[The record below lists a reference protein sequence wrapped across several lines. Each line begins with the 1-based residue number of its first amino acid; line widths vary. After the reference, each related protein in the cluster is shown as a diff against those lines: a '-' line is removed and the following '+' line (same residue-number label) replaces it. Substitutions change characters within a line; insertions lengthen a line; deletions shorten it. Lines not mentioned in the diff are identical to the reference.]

1 MILKGTT
8 TIELTNQKTGE
19 KRTIEEHNMV
29 TNGISKILEN
39 IMGESNSP
47 TYRLFANPAL
57 GDGENG
63 TFGKER
69 MMRMLT
75 GGLILLDSTMTEDV
89 NNFLPVEDVFSV
101 GCASDIA
108 YTGKNVMAGGYNV
121 AESGALEN
129 GYKHVW
135 DFGTNQANGQIA
147 CACLT
152 TREGGFAGGG
162 TYPYDSNYVL
172 HSSSGTSNRVELY
185 DTLSPRN
192 ANYYDEDDNGYMA
205 SFGVLYAD
213 YEKGQM
219 ICLSDINLFDGCA
232 SPYYPD
238 DSRND
243 ARIKKSIVYKRS
255 IDLTIKRLPIRNLSI
270 LDNNRSNQTSNGN
283 AKPELGF
290 GQHVLGH
297 ETVQMPQSLSNSIDA
312 YLTTQRYFRVD
323 FYCDE
328 GFIYILIYAR
338 KDQAGT
344 GNGWDYVPEGDDIH
358 VWKINV
364 SDFSSTHITVKNTTG
379 KKINLYGTL
388 YNNKNNIIITNEY
401 LLCSSYDEK
410 FVYKISLND
419 STNVSQVKWPDGTPL
434 KCNNKAFAMQ
444 FTINKKVYCLD
455 EDPATGYVPIVID
468 MKKGEARI
476 RSMLTT
482 EAVARSDDSR
492 YAMYVQKSKGIILF
506 YCHRQNYS
514 SYSEYVSFGTLPEI
528 FITINNLSSPVIKT
542 SAETMKVT
550 YTLTLADS

>member
-29 TNGISKILEN
+29 TNGMSKVLEN
-39 IMGESNSP
+39 IMGESYSP
-47 TYRLFANPAL
+47 TYRLFADRPS
-57 GDGENG
+57 GDSENG
-63 TFGKER
+63 TFGTER

-75 GGLILLDSTMTEDV
+75 GGLILLDSPMTEDV

-108 YTGKNVMAGGYNV
+108 YSGKNVMSGGYNV

-135 DFGTNQANGQIA
+135 DFGTSQANGQIA

-172 HSSSGTSNRVELY
+172 HSSSGTSSIVDLD

-192 ANYYDEDDNGYMA
+192 AKYYDEDDNGYM
-205 SFGVLYAD
+205 SYFGVLYAD

-219 ICLSDINLFDGCA
+219 ICLSDINLFDGTVDM
-232 SPYYPD
+232 YYQD
-238 DSRND
+238 DSRNSE
-243 ARIKKSIVYKRS
+243 RIKKSIVYKRS
-255 IDLTIKRLPIRNLSI
+255 IDFTIKRLPIRNLSI
-270 LDNNRSNQTSNGN
+270 LDNNRMNNNSSGSVN
-283 AKPELGF
+283 PELGF

-297 ETVQMPQSLSNSIDA
+297 ETVQMPQSLSNAIDA
-312 YLTTQRYFRVD
+312 YITTGGRNFRLD

-328 GFIYILIYAR
+328 GFIYILIYTR
-338 KDQAGT
+338 KDYSGS
-344 GNGWDYVPEGDDIH
+344 GWDYVPEGDDIH

-364 SDFSSTHITVKNTTG
+364 SDFSSTHIVVKNTTG
-379 KKINLYGTL
+379 KKINLYGSY

-410 FVYKISLND
+410 FVYKISLDD

-434 KCNNKAFAMQ
+434 ICSNKAFAMQ
-444 FTINKKVYCLD
+444 FTLNKKVYCI
-455 EDPATGYVPIVID
+455 ETDPVVGYAPIVID

-482 EAVARSDDSR
+482 EAVARSDGSS
-492 YAMYVQKSKGIILF
+492 YAMYVQKSKGFILF
-506 YCHRQNYS
+506 YCYMRNFS

-550 YTLTLADS
+550 YTLTLADA

>member
-29 TNGISKILEN
+29 TNGISKVLEN

-47 TYRLFANPAL
+47 TYRLFVTPAS

-63 TFGKER
+63 TYGTER

-75 GGLILLDSTMTEDV
+75 GGLILLDSPMTEDV

-108 YTGKNVMAGGYNV
+108 YSGKNVMAGGYNV

-135 DFGTNQANGQIA
+135 DFGTSQANGQIA
-147 CACLT
+147 CVCLT

-172 HSSSGTSNRVELY
+172 HSSSGASNRVELY
-185 DTLSPRN
+185 DVLSPRD
-192 ANYYDEDDNGYMA
+192 ARYYDEDDNGYMS

-219 ICLSDINLFDGCA
+219 ICLSDKNLIDGTG

-243 ARIKKSIVYKRS
+243 ERLKKSIVYKRS
-255 IDLTIKRLPIRNLSI
+255 IDFTIKRLPIRNLSI
-270 LDNNRSNQTSNGN
+270 LDNNRMNDTSNGN
-283 AKPELGF
+283 AKPERGF

-297 ETVQMPQSLSNSIDA
+297 ATVQMPQSLSNAIDA
-312 YLTTQRYFRVD
+312 YLTAQRYFRVD
-323 FYCDE
+323 LYCDE
-328 GFIYILIYAR
+328 GFIYILIYTR
-338 KDQAGT
+338 KDYS

-364 SDFSSTHITVKNTTG
+364 SDFSSTHITVRNTTG
-379 KKINLYGTL
+379 KKINLYGSG
-388 YNNKNNIIITNEY
+388 YSNKNNIIITNEY
-401 LLCSSYDEK
+401 LLCSSYGEN

-434 KCNNKAFAMQ
+434 ICSNKAFRMQ
-444 FTINKKVYCLD
+444 FTLNKKVYYINN
-455 EDPATGYVPIVID
+455 DPVAGYVPIVID

-476 RSMLTT
+476 RSMLIS
-482 EAVARSDDSR
+482 EAAARFDYSQ
-492 YAMYVQKSKGIILF
+492 YAMHVQKSKGIILF
-506 YCHRQNYS
+506 NCYQQNYN

>member
-29 TNGISKILEN
+29 TNGMSKVLEN

-47 TYRLFANPAL
+47 TYRLFVSPAL

-63 TFGKER
+63 TLGTER

-75 GGLILLDSTMTEDV
+75 GGLILLDSPMTEDV

-147 CACLT
+147 CVCLT

-185 DTLSPRN
+185 DVLSPRN
-192 ANYYDEDDNGYMA
+192 AKYFDEDDNGYMGY
-205 SFGVLYAD
+205 FGVLYAD

-219 ICLSDINLFDGCA
+219 ICLSDKDLFGGTERA
-232 SPYYPD
+232 YYPD

-243 ARIKKSIVYKRS
+243 AMIKKSIVYKRS
-255 IDLTIKRLPIRNLSI
+255 IDFTIKRLPIRNLSI
-270 LDNNRSNQTSNGN
+270 LDNNRSNDGSNGN
-283 AKPELGF
+283 AKPERGF
-290 GQHVLGH
+290 GQHVLCH
-297 ETVQMPQSLSNSIDA
+297 ETVQMPQSLSNAIDA
-312 YLTTQRYFRVD
+312 YLTAQRYFRLD

-328 GFIYILIYAR
+328 GFIYILIYTR
-338 KDQAGT
+338 KDQESI
-344 GNGWDYVPEGDDIH
+344 GWDYVPEGDDIH

-364 SDFSSTHITVKNTTG
+364 SDFSSTHITVRNTTG
-379 KKINLYGTL
+379 KKIRLYGSC
-388 YNNKNNIIITNEY
+388 YNNKNNIVITNEY
-401 LLCSSYDEK
+401 LLCSSYNEK
-410 FVYKISLND
+410 FVYKISLDD
-419 STNVSQVKWPDGTPL
+419 STNVSQVRWPDGTPL
-434 KCNNKAFAMQ
+434 KCDNNAFPNQ
-444 FTINKKVYCLD
+444 FTLNKKVYCNNY
-455 EDPATGYVPIVID
+455 DPATGSVPIVID

-476 RSMLTT
+476 RSMLNT
-482 EAVARSDDSR
+482 EAVARSDYSR
-492 YAMYVQKSKGIILF
+492 YAMHVQKSKGIILF
-506 YCHRQNYS
+506 NCYQQNYN

-550 YTLTLADS
+550 YTLTLADA

>member
-29 TNGISKILEN
+29 TNGMSKVLEN

-47 TYRLFANPAL
+47 TYRLFAGSYN

-63 TFGKER
+63 TLGTER

-75 GGLILLDSTMTEDV
+75 GGLILLDSPMTEDV
-89 NNFLPVEDVFSV
+89 NNFLPVEDVFTV

-108 YTGKNVMAGGYNV
+108 YSGKNVMAGGYNV

-135 DFGTNQANGQIA
+135 DFGTSQANGQIA

-185 DTLSPRN
+185 DVLSPRN
-192 ANYYDEDDNGYMA
+192 ANYYDEDDNGHMSY
-205 SFGVLYAD
+205 FGVLYAD

-219 ICLSDINLFDGCA
+219 ICLSDKNLIDGTGSA
-232 SPYYPD
+232 YYPD

-270 LDNNRSNQTSNGN
+270 LDNNRSNQGSNDN
-283 AKPELGF
+283 LKPELGF

-297 ETVQMPQSLSNSIDA
+297 ETVQMPQSLSNAIDA
-312 YLTTQRYFRVD
+312 YLTDQRYFRVD
-323 FYCDE
+323 LYCDE
-328 GFIYILIYAR
+328 GFIYILIYTR
-338 KDQAGT
+338 KDQSR
-344 GNGWDYVPEGDDIH
+344 NGWDYVPEGDDIH

-364 SDFSSTHITVKNTTG
+364 SDFSSTHITVRNTTG
-379 KKINLYGTL
+379 KKIRLYGSY

-401 LLCSSYDEK
+401 LICSSYDEK
-410 FVYKISLND
+410 FVYKISLDD
-419 STNVSQVKWPDGTPL
+419 STNVSQIRWPDGTPL
-434 KCNNKAFAMQ
+434 KCDNNVFPNQ
-444 FTINKKVYCLD
+444 FTINKKVYCNNYD
-455 EDPATGYVPIVID
+455 TSTGYVPIVID

-476 RSMLTT
+476 RSMLDT
-482 EAVARSDDSR
+482 ESVARSVNSQ

-506 YCHRQNYS
+506 NCFFMKNYN

-550 YTLTLADS
+550 YTLTLADA

>member
-19 KRTIEEHNMV
+19 KRTIEEHNMI
-29 TNGISKILEN
+29 TNGMSKVLEN
-39 IMGESNSP
+39 IMGESSSP
-47 TYRLFANPAL
+47 TYRLFESPRS

-63 TFGKER
+63 TLGTER

-108 YTGKNVMAGGYNV
+108 YSGKNVMAGGYNV

-147 CACLT
+147 CVCLT

-185 DTLSPRN
+185 DVLSPRN
-192 ANYYDEDDNGYMA
+192 AKYYDEDDNGYMG
-205 SFGVLYAD
+205 SYGVLYAD

-219 ICLSDINLFDGCA
+219 ICLSDINLFDGCV
-232 SPYYPD
+232 STYYPN
-238 DSRND
+238 DSSND
-243 ARIKKSIVYKRS
+243 SRIKKSIVYKRS
-255 IDLTIKRLPIRNLSI
+255 IDFTIKRLPIRNLSI
-270 LDNNRSNQTSNGN
+270 LDNNRNNETSNGN

-297 ETVQMPQSLSNSIDA
+297 ATVQMPQSLSNAIDA
-312 YLTTQRYFRVD
+312 YLTAQRYFRVD
-323 FYCDE
+323 FSCDE
-328 GFIYILIYAR
+328 GFIYILIYTR
-338 KDQAGT
+338 KDYAGA
-344 GNGWDYVPEGDDIH
+344 GWDYIPEEDDIH
-358 VWKINV
+358 VWKINA
-364 SDFSSTHITVKNTTG
+364 SDFSSTHIIVKNTTG
-379 KKINLYGTL
+379 KKINLSYYL
-388 YNNKNNIIITNEY
+388 SNNKDNIIITNEY
-401 LLCSSYDEK
+401 LLCSSYGEN

-419 STNVSQVKWPDGTPL
+419 STNVSQVKWTDGTPL
-434 KCNNKAFAMQ
+434 ICSNKAFAMQ
-444 FTINKKVYCLD
+444 FTLNKKVYCI
-455 EDPATGYVPIVID
+455 ETDPVVGYVPIVID

-482 EAVARSDDSR
+482 EAVARYDSAR

-506 YCHRQNYS
+506 YCYSQNYGS
-514 SYSEYVSFGTLPEI
+514 VSEYVSFGTLPEI
-528 FITINNLSSPVIKT
+528 FITINNLSSPIIKT

-550 YTLTLADS
+550 YTLTLADA

>member
-8 TIELTNQKTGE
+8 TIELTNQKTGK
-19 KRTIEEHNMV
+19 KRTIEEHNMI
-29 TNGISKILEN
+29 TNGMSKVLEN

-47 TYRLFANPAL
+47 TYRLFSASYS

-63 TFGKER
+63 ALGTER

-75 GGLILLDSTMTEDV
+75 GGLILLDSPMTEDV

-108 YTGKNVMAGGYNV
+108 YSGKNVMAGGYNV

-135 DFGTNQANGQIA
+135 DFGTSQANGQIA

-172 HSSSGTSNRVELY
+172 HSSSGTSSIVDLS

-192 ANYYDEDDNGYMA
+192 ARYYDEDDNGYMA

-219 ICLSDINLFDGCA
+219 ICLSDIYLFDGC
-232 SPYYPD
+232 SFPYYPN
-238 DSRND
+238 DSSND
-243 ARIKKSIVYKRS
+243 ERIKKSIVYKRS
-255 IDLTIKRLPIRNLSI
+255 IDFTIKRLPIRNLSI
-270 LDNNRSNQTSNGN
+270 LDNNRNNNNSNGSVD
-283 AKPELGF
+283 KKLGF

-297 ETVQMPQSLSNSIDA
+297 ATVQMPQSLSNAIDA
-312 YLTTQRYFRVD
+312 YLTNQRYFRID

-328 GFIYILIYAR
+328 GFIYILIYTR
-338 KDQAGT
+338 KDYPGA
-344 GNGWDYVPEGDDIH
+344 GWDYVPEGDDIH

-364 SDFSSTHITVKNTTG
+364 SDFSSTHIVVKNTTG
-379 KKINLYGTL
+379 KKINLHYS
-388 YNNKNNIIITNEY
+388 YNNNKNSIIITNEY

-434 KCNNKAFAMQ
+434 ICSNKAFDKQ
-444 FTINKKVYCLD
+444 FTLNKKVYCLIS
-455 EDPATGYVPIVID
+455 DPATGYVPIVID

-476 RSMLTT
+476 RSMITS
-482 EAVARSDDSR
+482 EAVARSSSN
-492 YAMYVQKSKGIILF
+492 YAMYVQKSKGFILF
-506 YCHRQNYS
+506 YCYEQNYS
-514 SYSEYVSFGTLPEI
+514 SRLAYASFGTLHEI

-550 YTLTLADS
+550 YTLTLENA